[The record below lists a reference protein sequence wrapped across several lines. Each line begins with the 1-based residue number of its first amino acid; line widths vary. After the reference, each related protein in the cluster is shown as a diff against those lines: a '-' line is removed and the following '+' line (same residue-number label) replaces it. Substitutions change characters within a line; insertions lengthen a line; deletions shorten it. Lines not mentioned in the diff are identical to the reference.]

1 MPGPESLAPWLAM
14 AATGA
19 LHGLHP
25 ASGWPLMV
33 AGGQRGRGLLRALW
47 PLALGQLAAVL
58 LVVGPALLPVPRAG
72 VPGWLAGAGW
82 ALAAALLLLLLLLLL
97 MGLAGWRARAAMR
110 RQPRLPRGAGLVLG
124 GCGLTLLQGTGLA
137 LVPMLGGW
145 CGPGTAPGPSLLP
158 ALAALG
164 LHLAAMF
171 AAGGLAAYAVAA
183 GWARGGACRMRVIA
197 ALAWCTKSATA
208 SGCPCSV
215 SSAKPR

>member
-14 AATGA
+14 ATTGA

-33 AGGQRGRGLLRALW
+33 AGGQRGHGLLRALW
-47 PLALGQLAAVL
+47 PLTLGQLAAVL
-58 LVVGPALLPVPRAG
+58 LVVGPALLPVPSAG
-72 VPGWLAGAGW
+72 VRGWLAGAGW
-82 ALAAALLLLLLLLLL
+82 GWAAALLLGL
-97 MGLAGWRARAAMR
+97 GLAAWCARAAMR
-110 RQPRLPRGAGLVLG
+110 HQPRLLRGAGLAVG

-145 CGPGTAPGPSLLP
+145 CATGTAPEPSLLP
-158 ALAALG
+158 ALAALA

-183 GWARGGACRMRVIA
+183 GWARGGACRMRVMT

-208 SGCPCSV
+208 CGCWCSV
-215 SSAKPR
+215 SSARPR